1 MRKLLRSAGIL
12 AILGTMGGLLYLQ
25 TPCPPKPD
33 AQTIRD
39 IAAKYDARIIRDEWG
54 VPHIFGKTDADASFG
69 YGYAH
74 AEDDWKHIQESL
86 MGARGMT
93 SQYKGKDS
101 APQDYLYDLFKVREA
116 VEAKYLTE
124 LKPETRAVVKAYTA
138 AINLYGVENPDKV
151 APGMLPVTEH
161 DVVAGYTWMTPFF
174 YRLDGKLEELF
185 YG

>member
-1 MRKLLRSAGIL
+1 MIPNLTCLYTAIYQQRRMRKLLNSAGVL

-25 TPCPPKPD
+25 TPCQPKPD

-101 APQDYLYDLFKVREA
+101 APQDYLYDCL
-116 VEAKYLTE
+116 L
-124 LKPETRAVVKAYTA
+124 YTSPSPRDA
-138 AINLYGVENPDKV
+138 TLSRMPSSA
-151 APGMLPVTEH
+151 
-161 DVVAGYTWMTPFF
+161 
-174 YRLDGKLEELF
+174 
-185 YG
+185 